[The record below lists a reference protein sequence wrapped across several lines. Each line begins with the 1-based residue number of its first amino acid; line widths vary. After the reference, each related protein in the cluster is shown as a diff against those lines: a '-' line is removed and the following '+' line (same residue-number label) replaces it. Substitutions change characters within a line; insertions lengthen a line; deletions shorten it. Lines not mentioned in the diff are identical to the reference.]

1 MRYRRSAFAVGA
13 ATLAVAGA
21 ACGGGSSSGGGT
33 GASGTDGQGAKY
45 APASSI
51 VFFDANVDQ
60 GSDAWKKMIALGSKF
75 PSWPKLVA
83 QVDKALADNSDGG
96 SFNTKVKPWLGG
108 EVSLAVT
115 HIDAA
120 AVTSS
125 TASSASDSAKIVA
138 YVQSTD
144 DKKATAALQADMTK
158 TGSSGDFTLYT
169 SKNKAGDTSSPSYI
183 AIGKGAVLISN
194 SQADLQTSIDAGT
207 GKGSSLQDAKDFKST
222 MGELPSSNL
231 MVGYVNT
238 PALKPLL
245 QAASA
250 QGSGGLPA
258 GSSAQ
263 LQAQLAKLGS
273 ASGAAF
279 AATPADDGIHFASFT
294 QTTNDSTA
302 AALAD
307 QKTTLG
313 NRVPS
318 NALAFVGFHDLGPA
332 LAQVVDAYAK
342 SSPQIAQQIAQGEA
356 ALGVSIKG
364 DIVPLLSGEHAL
376 FVTGGVPPTVSL
388 LLKPANAAKG
398 ADTLQRLSK
407 LIGSQTGL
415 TFKGDANGE
424 QAKQGSNTFA
434 WHRSGDVIALSNDP
448 QSGAVQGSGLLA
460 SDKFTQL
467 QKAAG
472 APASSTASVYLDV
485 PALVTLGQAAAGN
498 SATSASDKEA
508 IANLQH
514 LGGLLGWTAI
524 DGKKVTGDLFLQVK

>member
-1 MRYRRSAFAVGA
+1 MHLRRPAFAAGA
-13 ATLAVAGA
+13 ATLAVVGA
-21 ACGGGSSSGGGT
+21 ACGGGSSSGGGA
-33 GASGTDGQGAKY
+33 GASGTNGDGAKY

-51 VFFDANVDQ
+51 VFFDVNVDQ
-60 GSDAWKKMIALGSKF
+60 GSDAWKKMVALGTRF

-83 QVDKALADNSDGG
+83 QVNKAMADSSNGG
-96 SFNTKVKPWLGG
+96 SFNDKIKPWLGG

-120 AVTSS
+120 A
-125 TASSASDSAKIVA
+125 ASSGKASGAANDAKIVA

-144 DKKATAALQADMTK
+144 DKKATAALQTDSTK

-169 SKNKAGDTSSPSYI
+169 SKNKAGDTSAPVYF

-194 SQADLQTSIDAGT
+194 SPTDLQTSIDAGT
-207 GKGSSLQDAKDFKST
+207 GKGSSLGDAKDFKST

-238 PALKPLL
+238 PALKPLI

-250 QGSGGLPA
+250 QGSGSLPTGA
-258 GSSAQ
+258 SAQ
-263 LQAQLAKLGS
+263 LQAQLAKIGT

-279 AATPADDGIHFASFT
+279 AATPADDGIHFATFT
-294 QTTNDSTA
+294 QTTSDAKA
-302 AALAD
+302 AALAE

-318 NALAFVGFHDLGPA
+318 NALAYVGFHDLGPA
-332 LAQVVDAYAK
+332 LAQIVDAYSRADPK
-342 SSPQIAQQIAQGEA
+342 VAQQIAQGEA

-364 DIVPLLSGEHAL
+364 DIVPLLTGEHAL

-415 TFKGDANGE
+415 TFTGDANG
-424 QAKQGSNTFA
+424 QQTKQGSNTFA

-485 PALVTLGQAAAGN
+485 PALVTLGQAAAGS
-498 SATSASDKEA
+498 SASSASDKEA

-514 LGGLLGWTAI
+514 LGGLLGWTTVN
-524 DGKKVTGDLFLQVK
+524 GKKVEGDLFLQVK